1 MTTENEHAADDEARG
16 AAEDAEKAGSAAPF
30 NLVEPITVGET
41 EAAAEVEREQ
51 VAMLE
56 TAQLD
61 VVETHAEWTVVNWQ
75 EPDTPAG
82 EGSADAGQANE
93 GQADLDQAKEDSA
106 NEEPA
111 NEGPAAA
118 SGDASEPGDAASGTE
133 VTAGTEGSDAS
144 AAPQRDLRLGQQ
156 TAEGLATMTPVA
168 MQTEAADRDYG
179 DTILQI
185 SDVSKSFGSKRALN
199 EVSYGIRQGSFSG
212 LVGPNGAGKTTLL
225 NIISGLLP
233 PTKGT
238 VTVAGIDVWKSRREA
253 AQRIGVLPDR
263 LRMFEHLT
271 GAQYLAYVGSIRGL
285 NRAQTL
291 ERTDALID
299 QFELR
304 SSANR
309 LVTDYSAGMRKKLA
323 LAATLIHAPQLLILD
338 EPFETIDPVSASV
351 LIDVLID
358 YADRGGTVLLSSHS
372 MDLVQRTCDHVVV
385 IAAGEV
391 LAEGSVEQVR
401 DGITLEE
408 RFRSLVR
415 GPEQSTGLDWLE
427 ISFG

>member
-1 MTTENEHAADDEARG
+1 MLIRPPSLASLGWVTTENENAAEDTSRG
-16 AAEDAEKAGSAAPF
+16 AAEAAAAPAGSAPF
-30 NLVEPITVGET
+30 NLVAAITVGEDADT
-41 EAAAEVEREQ
+41 SRPDQ
-51 VAMLE
+51 AMTLE
-56 TAQLD
+56 TAEFDAVGQ
-61 VVETHAEWTVVNWQ
+61 EAEWTVVNWVDAD
-75 EPDTPAG
+75 EAESPGETESAG
-82 EGSADAGQANE
+82 ANR
-93 GQADLDQAKEDSA
+93 
-106 NEEPA
+106 
-111 NEGPAAA
+111 PAAE
-118 SGDASEPGDAASGTE
+118 GDSNHSTE
-133 VTAGTEGSDAS
+133 AS
-144 AAPQRDLRLGQQ
+144 AAQPRDLHLGKQ

-168 MQTEAADRDYG
+168 MQTAAAERDYG

-185 SDVSKSFGSKRALN
+185 NDVSKSFGAKRALS
-199 EVSYGIRQGSFSG
+199 EVSYGVRQGSFSG

-233 PTKGT
+233 PSKGT
-238 VTVAGIDVWKSRREA
+238 VTVAGVDVWKSRREA
-253 AQRIGVLPDR
+253 ARRIGVLPDR

-291 ERTDALID
+291 ERTEALID

-323 LAATLIHAPQLLILD
+323 LAATLIHSPQLLVLD
-338 EPFETIDPVSASV
+338 EPFETIDPVSAGV

-385 IAAGEV
+385 IAGGEV
-391 LAEGSVEQVR
+391 LAEGTVDEVR